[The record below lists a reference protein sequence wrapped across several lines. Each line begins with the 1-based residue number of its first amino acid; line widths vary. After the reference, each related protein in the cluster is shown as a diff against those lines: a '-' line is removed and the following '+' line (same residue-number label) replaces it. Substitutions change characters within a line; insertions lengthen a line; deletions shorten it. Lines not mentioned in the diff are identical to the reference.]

1 MRDLVHA
8 TCVALYPAPR
18 KVAAPGRS
26 RAGGAP
32 AAVLLRGPS
41 GTGKSDLA
49 LRLVDGGARLVAD
62 DQTQL
67 SVKDGGLVARAPA
80 TIAGR
85 MEVRGLGIA
94 EVPRL
99 SEAPV
104 CLVVDLVPG
113 DAIDRLPEPATCELL
128 GITLPLLQLDPFEAS
143 APAKLR
149 LVLAARLADAGA
161 AGAGSRTQADA
172 PDAPPRGGATPRAA
186 RPETAKE
193 SPDAVPRQ
201 RTLLLVTG
209 MSGAGRSTTLSH
221 LEDLGYE
228 SIDNL
233 PLDLVERL
241 VAADSGRPM
250 ALGIDTRTRHFAV
263 QPILEQLEQHFEDP
277 DLRVTLLF
285 LDCGDEVL
293 GRRFTETRRRHP
305 LAKGRPVADGIAAER
320 RLISP
325 LRERAD
331 LVIDTT
337 GLAPAELRRILAGH
351 FSPCAA
357 AGMVICVTSFSY
369 RNGLPRDADLV
380 FDVRFLKNP
389 HYDPA
394 LRPLTGCERA
404 VADYVAEDPN
414 FEPFFGRLTDLLA
427 PLLPGY
433 RREGKNYLTF
443 ALGCTGGRHRSV
455 VVAERL
461 ARWLEDSG
469 ETVTLLHRD
478 LKAEPSERPEGA

>member
-1 MRDLVHA
+1 MTRDLVHA

-18 KVAAPGRS
+18 KAAAPGHS
-26 RAGGAP
+26 RTGGAP

-49 LRLVDGGARLVAD
+49 LRLMDGGARLVAD

-67 SVKDGGLVARAPA
+67 SVKDGGLVASAPA

-85 MEVRGLGIA
+85 MEVRGLGVA

-113 DAIDRLPEPATCELL
+113 DAIDRLPEPGTCELL
-128 GITLPLLQLDPFEAS
+128 GITLPLLRLDPFEAS

-149 LVLAARLADAGA
+149 LALTARLADAGA
-161 AGAGSRTQADA
+161 DGDGSRTQAN
-172 PDAPPRGGATPRAA
+172 APPRGRSKPRGA
-186 RPETAKE
+186 RPEPAKE
-193 SPDAVPRQ
+193 SPDAAPRS
-201 RTLLLVTG
+201 RALLLVTG
-209 MSGAGRSTTLSH
+209 MSGAGRSTALSH

-241 VAADSGRPM
+241 MDADSGRPI

-285 LDCGDEVL
+285 LDCEDEAL

-305 LAKGRPVADGIAAER
+305 LAQGRPVADGIAAER

-325 LRERAD
+325 LRARAD

-351 FSPCAA
+351 FSPSATA
-357 AGMVICVTSFSY
+357 DMVICVTSFSY

-394 LRPLTGCERA
+394 LRPLTGCDRG

-414 FEPFFGRLTDLLA
+414 FAPFFGQLTDMLG

-433 RREGKNYLTF
+433 RREGKNYLTI

-461 ARWLEDSG
+461 ARWLAEGG

-478 LKAEPSERPEGA
+478 LKAEPSERPEGT

>member
-1 MRDLVHA
+1 MGDLVHA
-8 TCVALYPAPR
+8 TCVALYPAPG
-18 KVAAPGRS
+18 KAAAPGRA

-49 LRLVDGGARLVAD
+49 LRLMDGGARLVAD

-67 SVKDGGLVARAPA
+67 SVQDGGLVACAPA
-80 TIAGR
+80 AIAGR

-99 SEAPV
+99 AEAPV

-113 DAIDRLPEPATCELL
+113 DAIDRLPQPGTCELL

-149 LVLAARLADAGA
+149 LALAARLADAGA
-161 AGAGSRTQADA
+161 DIAGPRTRADA
-172 PDAPPRGGATPRAA
+172 PEAPSRGRAKPGAA
-186 RPETAKE
+186 RPEPAKQ
-193 SPDAVPRQ
+193 SPDAAPRP

-209 MSGAGRSTTLSH
+209 MSGAGRSTALSH

-285 LDCGDEVL
+285 LDCEDEAL
-293 GRRFTETRRRHP
+293 GRRFTETRRGHP

-320 RLISP
+320 RLIPP
-325 LRERAD
+325 LRVRAG
-331 LVIDTT
+331 LAIDTT

-351 FSPCAA
+351 FSPCAPTN
-357 AGMVICVTSFSY
+357 MVICVTSFSY

-394 LRPLTGCERA
+394 LRPLSGRDRA
-404 VADYVAEDPN
+404 VADYVAEDSE
-414 FEPFFGRLTDLLA
+414 FAPFFGQLTGMLA

-433 RREGKNYLTF
+433 RREGKNYLTI
-443 ALGCTGGRHRSV
+443 AVGCTGGRHRSV
-455 VVAERL
+455 VAAERL
-461 ARWLEDSG
+461 ARWLTEGG